1 MLNVLVTND
10 EVTPTEF
17 VVSVLQEVFGHCEE
31 TAERITLLGQVN
43 GEAVCGVCRS
53 RVEALDLIGRA
64 VTLSRQRGYPLD
76 FSISP
81 VPVWRGVAA
90 WFVHLAMKLAPT
102 RIHTSSKQVPL
113 DYTKLAA
120 SLRRSRRGFYW
131 DRLQRRLDQLRD

>member
-1 MLNVLVTND
+1 MFNVLVVND

-17 VVSVLQEVFGHCEE
+17 VVSVLQEVFGHSEE
-31 TAERITLLGQVN
+31 TAEKITLLGHVN

-53 RVEALDLIGRA
+53 RVEAFDLMGRA
-64 VTLSRQRGYPLD
+64 VTLSRQRGYSLG

-90 WFVHLAMKLAPT
+90 WSVHLAMKLAPT
-102 RIHTSSKQVPL
+102 QVHTSIKQVPL

-120 SLRRSRRGFYW
+120 SPRRSRRGVSW